1 MALDTSITEGN
12 AAVTKQLEALAARL
26 SDADLKRDLGGGWHV
41 SVAFAHMA
49 FWDRRVEYVLR
60 RWMEHG
66 IPHEEI
72 DDDVVNSA
80 LEYQLVVIEPR
91 TAVRLCIEAAKAADA
106 AIAAV
111 PDAIAAE
118 IIAEDHAY
126 LLNRTGHR
134 GEHIEQVEAA
144 LG

>member
-60 RWMEHG
+60 RWMEYG